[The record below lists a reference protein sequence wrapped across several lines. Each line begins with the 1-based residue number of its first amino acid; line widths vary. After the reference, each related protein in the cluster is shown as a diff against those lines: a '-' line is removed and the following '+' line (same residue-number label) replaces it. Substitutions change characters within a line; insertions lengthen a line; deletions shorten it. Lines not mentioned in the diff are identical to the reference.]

1 MGVQEVG
8 REDELINQDNI
19 TIGEL
24 KEIFGREATRRGL
37 EYMNSLTRADR
48 NYREAANPDDLDE
61 GFERAYDVEEVETNA
76 AEDWASSMEKKGLDI
91 DD

>member
-1 MGVQEVG
+1 MGLQEVG
-8 REDELINQDNI
+8 HEGELINQDHL

-48 NYREAANPDDLDE
+48 NYREAANPEDLDE
-61 GFERAYDVEEVETNA
+61 GFERAYGDEVETDA
-76 AEDWASSMEKKGLDI
+76 GDDWAKSMERKGIDLD
-91 DD
+91 D